1 MATLHSTGSP
11 ENLLARADAN
21 ATAFDDGRIQLTY
34 ADLDQLSNRMARVLL
49 AMGIDG
55 SFEVG
60 IVLRSSAMAA
70 VIECALQKI
79 GAPIVDVPSARAD
92 VHRRNHPAYATTARA
107 IVTTTAGL
115 ELLPRYIPAVVI
127 DGVVCQR
134 IIDAVSDG
142 PLKAAGRR
150 LGHAVA

>member
-1 MATLHSTGSP
+1 MATPHSTGSL
-11 ENLLARADAN
+11 EVLLARADAN
-21 ATAFDDGRIQLTY
+21 ATAVDDGRIQLSY
-34 ADLDQLSNRMARVLL
+34 ADVDQLSNRMARVLL

-60 IVLRSSAMAA
+60 VVLRSSAMAA
-70 VIECALQKI
+70 VIECALEKI
-79 GAPIVDVPSARAD
+79 GAPIVGVPSAKAD
-92 VHRRNHPAYATTARA
+92 THRRNHPAYATNARA

-142 PLKAAGRR
+142 PLECVERR
-150 LGHAVA
+150 IGPAVA